1 MKQTFPREFL
11 TRAGNYLLVA
21 EKNNFALIHARHIL
35 PEDSLEI
42 PITPVKTVLRE
53 SHPLEFLPYQ
63 YEGYNQEQRRRLRS
77 GDIGMRLVIYS
88 RETE

>member
-1 MKQTFPREFL
+1 
-11 TRAGNYLLVA
+11 
-21 EKNNFALIHARHIL
+21 
-35 PEDSLEI
+35 
-42 PITPVKTVLRE
+42 VLRE